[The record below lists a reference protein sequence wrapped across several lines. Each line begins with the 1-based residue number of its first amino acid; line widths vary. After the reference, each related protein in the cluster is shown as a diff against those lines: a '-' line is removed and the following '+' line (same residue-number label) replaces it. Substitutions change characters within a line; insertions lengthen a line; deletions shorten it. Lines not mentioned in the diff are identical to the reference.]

1 MILFTYKLFLCMAYD
16 FTPIHFTLLPTDYTH
31 SLVDIN
37 TKMIVGQKVPGQ
49 KELHTD
55 KKYLD
60 KKYQA

>member
-1 MILFTYKLFLCMAYD
+1 MDQEGLMNI
-16 FTPIHFTLLPTDYTH
+16 
-31 SLVDIN
+31 
-37 TKMIVGQKVPGQ
+37 QKVPGQ